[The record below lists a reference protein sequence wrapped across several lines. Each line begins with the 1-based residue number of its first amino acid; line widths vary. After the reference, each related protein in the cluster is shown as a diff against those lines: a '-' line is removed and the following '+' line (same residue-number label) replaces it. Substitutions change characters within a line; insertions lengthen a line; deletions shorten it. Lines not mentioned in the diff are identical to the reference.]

1 MPNKDYHTNDTSLGS
16 FNGQNAAFE
25 SDTNHTSS
33 NGEQLND
40 IFFSPGDPYGPNHGH
55 IVTNSAG
62 GVEYWRDSNGSVLF
76 DNDKDINNLWFP
88 SKINLALFNENLKPR
103 NFYVNRKSQISRLS
117 LWILL
122 FYF

>member
-55 IVTNSAG
+55 IVTNSAW

-88 SKINLALFNENLKPR
+88 SKINLALFNENLKLR

>member
-1 MPNKDYHTNDTSLGS
+1 MPNKDYHTNDISLGS

-88 SKINLALFNENLKPR
+88 SKINLALFNENLKLR